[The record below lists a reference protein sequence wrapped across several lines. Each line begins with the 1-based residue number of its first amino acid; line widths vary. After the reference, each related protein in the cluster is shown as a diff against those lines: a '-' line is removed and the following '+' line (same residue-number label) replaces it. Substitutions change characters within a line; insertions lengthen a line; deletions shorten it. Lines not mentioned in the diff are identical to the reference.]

1 MNIAI
6 ANHGSNTEASWGP
19 PPHAH
24 GSGDDETPPLR
35 DQLEAAMCT
44 TLPLGA
50 ADPARSFLPDDELH
64 RLVTPASALRTLR
77 ECAPGHPEEIRSI
90 FAQTI
95 FKKSPALIKNFA
107 ILVLIG
113 RADAIFK
120 FMDLSI
126 SDGDLPLE
134 PTVEGGTLVRS
145 QSTNKVFDLALAG
158 LGCDEVVA
166 FEEMQWRV
174 CVPVMDELGAEDK
187 PRQLHPKTILPF
199 IWDGPVAPMI
209 QQGGYSRV
217 YQVNIHPAHHHFGA
231 SENHTR
237 FAVKQLTSPSDTA
250 FSREV
255 SALKSFSDA
264 PNIIKLLTAFKHGPI
279 PYLILPWAD
288 TDLHSLW
295 ARTDAPAEQ
304 QEQQTILA
312 AKQMLGVA
320 EALKAIHY
328 CRVKNRN
335 ANRAP
340 GTAVQGYHADLKP
353 ENILVMDGRW
363 TLSDFGLSSAR
374 PPADGGAAD
383 RPLGCSPTFDGQ
395 KADIWS
401 LGCVMSVA
409 ATWMALGRKGVRSF
423 RAKRAVLGNGASG
436 EDGKVDDSFFEARK
450 RGKGNELRVKPAVTH
465 WIDKLR
471 QSPTASPYIHDLLD
485 LVKNDMLEVDSN
497 KRIDSDQLVGRL
509 REMHRKCSDEPEYA
523 RPDPRAPKRAAVLKI
538 TDHTEA
544 PRSISVN
551 MCQLPSPSTYRYST
565 HGTWPMDS
573 RQPAAHHINP
583 GPNGRSS
590 TWTYTAPEQP
600 FGDPSLRLG
609 SDLALADPVSHTIPM
624 VSPRSPRRKR
634 RRDVGL
640 TSPAQ
645 SKRLKPVSPR
655 SSTEKS
661 SGELFACPYFKHD
674 QEKYGT
680 KEWNS
685 CGGPGWEIHRLKEHL
700 KRNHRV
706 TGHRCNCC
714 LQLFSTLKEL
724 SKHQRSD
731 VRCLRRDDDAGDDS
745 LDDTQWGK
753 IQERNRGMEGATKW
767 AEIYRTIFPLDDVP
781 SPYRDEQPSGLTRA
795 DFCSEFRNFIAAQFP
810 GPMSAQEQRRMLHW
824 VTEFETHRSLTQS
837 STASGVPSLVVDEC
851 DSRCDTTITASS
863 FESPIFT
870 DVPSPSLFGC
880 GVGEDV
886 GFGVSPCAPGMPQ
899 PLSFGHDFPL
909 FPQSPHVEMGAS
921 WQAPSFPPVPG
932 LAAFDG
938 SGIFPDGT
946 SDSAMM

>member
-95 FKKSPALIKNFA
+95 FNKSPALIKNFA

-120 FMDLSI
+120 FMDNSI

-383 RPLGCSPTFDGQ
+383 RPLGCSPTYRAPEHDVGRFDGQ

-523 RPDPRAPKRAAVLKI
+523 RPDPRAPKRAA
-538 TDHTEA
+538 
-544 PRSISVN
+544 
-551 MCQLPSPSTYRYST
+551 
-565 HGTWPMDS
+565 
-573 RQPAAHHINP
+573 
-583 GPNGRSS
+583 
-590 TWTYTAPEQP
+590 
-600 FGDPSLRLG
+600 
-609 SDLALADPVSHTIPM
+609 
-624 VSPRSPRRKR
+624 
-634 RRDVGL
+634 
-640 TSPAQ
+640 
-645 SKRLKPVSPR
+645 
-655 SSTEKS
+655 
-661 SGELFACPYFKHD
+661 
-674 QEKYGT
+674 
-680 KEWNS
+680 
-685 CGGPGWEIHRLKEHL
+685 
-700 KRNHRV
+700 
-706 TGHRCNCC
+706 
-714 LQLFSTLKEL
+714 
-724 SKHQRSD
+724 
-731 VRCLRRDDDAGDDS
+731 DDDAGDDG

-753 IQERNRGMEGATKW
+753 IQERNRGMEGAAKW
-767 AEIYRTIFPLDDVP
+767 AEIYKTIFPLDGVP

-938 SGIFPDGT
+938 SEIFPDGT